1 MNSPETPS
9 TAPVAWCRSDD
20 FRDAFLKRQSF
31 NGWRE
36 KHSDCDM
43 ALYAQPQASP
53 APDADQVEGPSLDDV
68 YELCQ
73 EFEFHLDECQGESAE
88 ILRDMITAAITRWR
102 AYESVTQSGVIAAI
116 ISRLTAN
123 QPLPVNLAE
132 LRDPDFSDGLTPSQH
147 LDVVHGGPDPRLTVE
162 THEAYPAPLTIEPRQ
177 CPKIEFDRSLSVLDD
192 RTPEE
197 ICGYGNV

>member
-102 AYESVTQSGVIAAI
+102 A
-116 ISRLTAN
+116 
-123 QPLPVNLAE
+123 PVAE
-132 LRDPDFSDGLTPSQH
+132 
-147 LDVVHGGPDPRLTVE
+147 
-162 THEAYPAPLTIEPRQ
+162 PAPLPAQRKVAELVAALEADAKCVAAEQPDLMQLTDKQLLRIAELLKGLPHA
-177 CPKIEFDRSLSVLDD
+177 
-192 RTPEE
+192 
-197 ICGYGNV
+197 